1 MIDKVV
7 INQTRTEAIIY
18 MENRIVRLYHS
29 EGKVLDLLAIIIGP
43 WQNIVSSWDSLMSQ
57 NEDTVNLSLLDSEL
71 LLTYANLC
79 M

>member
-7 INQTRTEAIIY
+7 INTTKTEAIIY
-18 MENRIVRLYHS
+18 MENRIVRLSHS

-57 NEDTVNLSLLDSEL
+57 NEDTVKINLNEL
-71 LLTYANLC
+71 RD
-79 M
+79 